1 MTGATRAS
9 NLTFV
14 LTVVLTGLSIIASE
28 LRPASAGPSD
38 DANCEACLM
47 EGGGCLKDP
56 DGTFRGCCH
65 EGSACYGPDGKA
77 LGCCAGVSPLCD
89 ATRGTCVAQCPPGS
103 TTTELQSKVGGCC
116 PPGMFYDQST
126 GHCLKST
133 HCPKWLDAYGGK
145 CLPHCAPGM
154 RRNLDGK
161 CVARCTA
168 GLECGAACCPAG
180 QQCARPAAPV
190 VGQQQP
196 KCCPQGQVCGP
207 LCMDDLKYIG
217 AHCCGSGPAAGW
229 AKEGEECCGG
239 VPCGRPNRLPR

>member
-1 MTGATRAS
+1 MGHSVAAAMKGAHVMVPTERPSA
-9 NLTFV
+9 
-14 LTVVLTGLSIIASE
+14 VVLALVRFAMRRGEHAS
-28 LRPASAGPSD
+28 RNA
-38 DANCEACLM
+38 
-47 EGGGCLKDP
+47 
-56 DGTFRGCCH
+56 
-65 EGSACYGPDGKA
+65 
-77 LGCCAGVSPLCD
+77 
-89 ATRGTCVAQCPPGS
+89 PPGS
-103 TTTELQSKVGGCC
+103 TTTEYQSKVGGCC
-116 PPGMFYDQST
+116 PPGMFYDPSS

-207 LCMDDLKYIG
+207 LCMDDLQYIG

-229 AKEGEECCGG
+229 AREGQECCGA
-239 VPCGRPNRLPR
+239 VPCGPPNRLPR